1 MPENPIRRR
10 NPVALSPLLRKG
22 GVHQRCRSSER
33 RQQNDVLRDLLDE
46 WELEK
51 MESDE
56 DEGMDG
62 IL

>member
-1 MPENPIRRR
+1 MPDNPIRRR
-10 NPVALSPLLRKG
+10 NPVALSPLLRTG

-33 RQQNDVLRDLLDE
+33 RQQNEVLRDLLDE

-51 MESDE
+51 LESDE
-56 DEGMDG
+56 NEGMDG